1 VGTVIYPSARRILEG
16 MDEQG
21 WCDGSWQRMIDG
33 SSAFLMDPSTVSNTS
48 SSAHDEV
55 RRNAT
60 IHIRA
65 LDYVLGGPRSKAL
78 LVELGAKGQSG
89 GRLIATSLNLWQN
102 FNASIG
108 FEYPEK
114 AYLLWKLLDYGF
126 S

>member
-1 VGTVIYPSARRILEG
+1 
-16 MDEQG
+16 
-21 WCDGSWQRMIDG
+21 MIDG
-33 SSAFLMDPSTVSNTS
+33 GSSFLMDPPNVSSTTS
-48 SSAHDEV
+48 STHDEV

-89 GRLIATSLNLWQN
+89 GRLIATSLNLWQS

-114 AYLLWKLLDYGF
+114 AYLLWKLLDHGF

>member
-1 VGTVIYPSARRILEG
+1 MIYPSARGILEG
-16 MDEQG
+16 MGEQG

-33 SSAFLMDPSTVSNTS
+33 GSSFLMDPPNVSSTS
-48 SSAHDEV
+48 SSTHDEV

-89 GRLIATSLNLWQN
+89 GRLIATSLNLWQS

-108 FEYPEK
+108 FECPEK
-114 AYLLWKLLDYGF
+114 AYLLWKLLDHGF